1 MGWANG
7 IVEALAQEPQREHF
21 AIIGADVFLPMKIAF
36 GIAVAILLVGLF
48 LRWRTWRRVKK
59 DNPQES
65 LRGRMGMLIRVGL
78 LQRKVINQVY
88 AGLLHT
94 LIYTGFIVLLLGTIL
109 VALDFDIAIAIFGT
123 PFLVGTT
130 YIVFEGGL
138 ELFGIFLIVGLGLA
152 LWRRLVTRPKHL
164 RTGWGDYYVLL
175 ILLALAVQGFTL
187 EAIRLGA
194 TPQQAW
200 YPYSFV
206 GYALSRPFVVAGVL
220 TPGLVTPALE
230 STYYVV
236 WWSHAFLTFGLIA
249 SIPYTKFLH
258 MVTSPLN
265 TYTASLRPYGQLP
278 TPFRLEDLTG
288 PEADQVQLGAASTT
302 YFSKQDRL
310 MFDACT
316 ECGRCT
322 AVCPAWITGKPL
334 DPMKVILTLRDLT
347 FQEKGEKLERP
358 APYIVGEEELWD
370 CTACNA
376 CVEVCPVS
384 IRHVAP
390 IVELRRNLV
399 MEQGAVPP
407 SAQETLQSMET
418 NFNPY
423 RLPWDQRAAWAEGL
437 DVSLREETAE
447 TDLDLL
453 YWVGCAA
460 SFDPR
465 NQRVARAM
473 VKILRAAG
481 IRFAILGTKEKCTGD
496 PARRIG
502 NEYLT
507 QTLIEA
513 NVETLRQHG
522 VKRIVVTCPHCFNT
536 FKNEYP
542 EFGGDYD
549 VVHHTVFIRELIAA
563 GRIPFRKTDLDLAWH
578 DSCYLGRHNGIYDEP
593 REALRA
599 VPGLRL
605 REMPRHRE
613 NQLCCGAGGGRIWME
628 ETVGKRINVE
638 RTEEAVATEAQ
649 GVATACPFCMTMM
662 EDGIKAVGA
671 EESFRSL
678 DLAEVVAASLRDQG

>member
-1 MGWANG
+1 
-7 IVEALAQEPQREHF
+7 
-21 AIIGADVFLPMKIAF
+21 
-36 GIAVAILLVGLF
+36 
-48 LRWRTWRRVKK
+48 
-59 DNPQES
+59 
-65 LRGRMGMLIRVGL
+65 
-78 LQRKVINQVY
+78 
-88 AGLLHT
+88 
-94 LIYTGFIVLLLGTIL
+94 
-109 VALDFDIAIAIFGT
+109 
-123 PFLVGTT
+123 
-130 YIVFEGGL
+130 
-138 ELFGIFLIVGLGLA
+138 
-152 LWRRLVTRPKHL
+152 
-164 RTGWGDYYVLL
+164 
-175 ILLALAVQGFTL
+175 
-187 EAIRLGA
+187 
-194 TPQQAW
+194 
-200 YPYSFV
+200 
-206 GYALSRPFVVAGVL
+206 
-220 TPGLVTPALE
+220 
-230 STYYVV
+230 
-236 WWSHAFLTFGLIA
+236 
-249 SIPYTKFLH
+249 
-258 MVTSPLN
+258 
-265 TYTASLRPYGQLP
+265 
-278 TPFRLEDLTG
+278 
-288 PEADQVQLGAASTT
+288 
-302 YFSKQDRL
+302 
-310 MFDACT
+310 
-316 ECGRCT
+316 
-322 AVCPAWITGKPL
+322 
-334 DPMKVILTLRDLT
+334 
-347 FQEKGEKLERP
+347 KLERP

-423 RLPWDQRAAWAEGL
+423 RQPWDQRAAWAEGL

-502 NEYLT
+502 NEYLA
-507 QTLIEA
+507 QTLIEE

-563 GRIPFRKTDLDLAWH
+563 GRLPLRKTDLDLAWH

-638 RTEEAVATEAQ
+638 RTEEAVATEAG